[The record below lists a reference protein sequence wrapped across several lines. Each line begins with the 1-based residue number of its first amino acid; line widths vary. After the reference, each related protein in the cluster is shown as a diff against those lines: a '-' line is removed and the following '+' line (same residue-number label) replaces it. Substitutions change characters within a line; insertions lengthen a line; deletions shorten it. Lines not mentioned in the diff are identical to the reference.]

1 MMENRIIY
9 KQEAIPLFDPNAVA
23 VQYIYI
29 EYDQTYSEA
38 EIVPE
43 LIADILEE
51 IPKGIDLRLY
61 LDPDGEGDFMEVL
74 SDGEWLSLGIS
85 FEQGEEGCFYS
96 YNSAYAG
103 TAQEV
108 EKFQYSDRNVWTR
121 LESGGQSPI
130 PKLQA
135 ITDMEAGVKAV
146 EYFIRTG
153 KRYPGIDW
161 LHVF

>member
-9 KQEAIPLFDPNAVA
+9 KQEAIPLFDQNAVA
-23 VQYIYI
+23 VQYI
-29 EYDQTYSEA
+29 EYDETYDKA
-38 EIVPE
+38 EITPE
-43 LIADILEE
+43 LIADMLGE

-61 LDPDGEGDFMEVL
+61 LDQDGEGDFMEVL
-74 SDGEWLSLGIS
+74 SDGEWLSLGVS
-85 FEQGEEGCFYS
+85 FEQGEGGCFYS
-96 YNSAYAG
+96 YNRAYVD

-146 EYFIRTG
+146 EYFIRTE
-153 KRYPGIDW
+153 KLYPGIDW
-161 LHVF
+161 LHEF